1 MKQWIS
7 PNSPLHFTR
16 LRLRESQAFVHAAI
30 HQDSLP
36 SNVRRAFRSEP
47 NNSFG
52 NLTRLAQPLQRCVRS
67 PIGENLFFFL
77 AQSNGTR
84 LGQFFQAIGGGESG
98 SDIVDQNSVFAELV
112 GQALYQPHNCS
123 ANGVGEHEVGD
134 GLFGGNGGNRDDTP
148 PAFTLHVRDHF
159 ACEIYRAKEIC
170 LYSLAPVVV
179 ARSEKALGRRTA
191 GIGYADV
198 DAAKFFGDGGN
209 EPANDFGIGNVEDL
223 GENLGPMLISDLA
236 GGQLEGLLVAR
247 ADGHATALSRKRF
260 RRSEPDSLASS
271 SYQSNTVFQPQ
282 IHGASI
288 INVAVDFILSASPR
302 PFTLSSEVMRL
313 KRRSF
318 HPETK
323 AVRGA
328 SDLDRKNGP
337 MATPIYQTATFEVA
351 DNDEQLRVTPTDH
364 FYTRYGNP
372 TNTVAE
378 RTVAQLEGVDAALT
392 FASGMGAITTTI
404 MALLKSGDHI
414 VAQRDIYGG
423 ATKFFT
429 QWLPKMGV
437 ETTLVDTTEYDQ
449 HARAIRPNTK
459 LLYVESP
466 TNPAVRVVDLKKIVA
481 LARGHNL
488 LSMIDATFGTPIN
501 QRPSEFGI
509 DLIMHSGTKY
519 LAGHS
524 DLICGVVAGSGDLIE
539 KIHST
544 RTTLGNCMDPHASW
558 MLIRGLKTLA
568 VRVARQN
575 DNALRVA
582 EFLSQHDK
590 ARRVHYPFLKN
601 HPQYAIARE
610 QMSGGG
616 GMVSF
621 EVEGTGDDA
630 RRLTEALRLF
640 TLAPSLGGVESL
652 VSIPV
657 LTSHAMIS
665 AQDRLKMGVTEQM
678 IRLSVGIENADD
690 LIADLEH
697 AFEAVA
703 ARQHAQVG

>member
-1 MKQWIS
+1 
-7 PNSPLHFTR
+7 
-16 LRLRESQAFVHAAI
+16 
-30 HQDSLP
+30 
-36 SNVRRAFRSEP
+36 
-47 NNSFG
+47 
-52 NLTRLAQPLQRCVRS
+52 
-67 PIGENLFFFL
+67 
-77 AQSNGTR
+77 
-84 LGQFFQAIGGGESG
+84 
-98 SDIVDQNSVFAELV
+98 
-112 GQALYQPHNCS
+112 
-123 ANGVGEHEVGD
+123 
-134 GLFGGNGGNRDDTP
+134 
-148 PAFTLHVRDHF
+148 
-159 ACEIYRAKEIC
+159 
-170 LYSLAPVVV
+170 
-179 ARSEKALGRRTA
+179 
-191 GIGYADV
+191 
-198 DAAKFFGDGGN
+198 
-209 EPANDFGIGNVEDL
+209 
-223 GENLGPMLISDLA
+223 
-236 GGQLEGLLVAR
+236 
-247 ADGHATALSRKRF
+247 
-260 RRSEPDSLASS
+260 
-271 SYQSNTVFQPQ
+271 
-282 IHGASI
+282 
-288 INVAVDFILSASPR
+288 
-302 PFTLSSEVMRL
+302 MRM

-318 HPETK
+318 QPETK

-328 SDLDRKNGP
+328 SDLEKKNGP
-337 MATPIYQTATFEVA
+337 MATPIYQTSTFEVA

-378 RTVAQLEGVDAALT
+378 QTIAQLEGVDAALT

-429 QWLPKMGV
+429 QWLPKMGI

-466 TNPAVRVVDLKKIVA
+466 TNPAVRVVDLKKIA
-481 LARGHNL
+481 SLARQHDL

-524 DLICGVVAGSGDLIE
+524 DLICGVVAGSSDLIE

-582 EFLSQHDK
+582 EFLSQHGK
-590 ARRVHYPFLKN
+590 VGRVHYPFLKS
-601 HPQYAIARE
+601 HPQYALARE

-630 RRLTEALRLF
+630 RRLTESLRLF

-657 LTSHAMIS
+657 LTSHAMIEPE
-665 AQDRLKMGVTEQM
+665 QRKKMGVTEQM

-697 AFEAVA
+697 ALDVVA
-703 ARQHAQVG
+703 ATPQHAQVM